1 MRIFVPRDAVSLA
14 LGADLLAAAIA
25 AEAARRG
32 VAAKIIRNGSRGMF
46 WLEPLVEIET
56 AEGRIGFGPMTLA
69 DVAGLFAD
77 PASHPLSLIHISEPT
92 RPY

>member
-46 WLEPLVEIET
+46 WL
-56 AEGRIGFGPMTLA
+56 
-69 DVAGLFAD
+69 
-77 PASHPLSLIHISEPT
+77 SLIHI
-92 RPY
+92 